1 MFCTQS
7 VGFSAEDQSNI
18 PKILAAI
25 LNLGNTEFKDKGDGE
40 SSLVSN
46 PDATARVA
54 KLLGTTSS
62 EIATALTVRVVAAK
76 NEVVSTPQKMA
87 KAAYARD
94 ALAKVHNSCSAR

>member
-1 MFCTQS
+1 M
-7 VGFSAEDQSNI
+7 
-18 PKILAAI
+18 AAI

-46 PDATARVA
+46 PDVTMRVA
-54 KLLGTTSS
+54 KLLGTSNE

-76 NEVVSTPQKMA
+76 TEVVSTPQKVA

-94 ALAKVHNSCSAR
+94 AMAKVHNTDSLFAVVLIAIAL